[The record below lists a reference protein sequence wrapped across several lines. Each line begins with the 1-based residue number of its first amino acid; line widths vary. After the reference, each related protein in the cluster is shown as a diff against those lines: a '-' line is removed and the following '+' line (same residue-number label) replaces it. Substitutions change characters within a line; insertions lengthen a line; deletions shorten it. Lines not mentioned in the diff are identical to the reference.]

1 MAKVVVI
8 GAAPAS
14 MVNFRRELLETL
26 VAGGHEV
33 ICMANPAQAELEAR
47 IRALGVDFVPYE
59 VDRRS
64 RNPFQDVK
72 TYLQLRRTL
81 RRLKPDVVFAYTI
94 KPIVWS
100 GLASRGIKGTRFF
113 GMVEGTG
120 YAFQGQGWKRGLLRQ
135 VASMLYRVAL
145 LRAKA
150 VFFLNRDDPQTFY
163 RQHIV
168 GPEKAVILN
177 GIGVDL
183 DYYGLTPLPEGKG
196 PVFLLIGRLLKEK
209 GVREFAAAAR
219 KVRMEHPDARFQILG
234 YADPTSEGVPIE
246 EVEAWQEEGIVEY
259 LGSTPNVRPFI
270 EASHVFVLPSYYGE
284 GLPRTIM
291 EAMSMGRA
299 ILTTDN
305 VGCRETV
312 EEGQNGFLVPRQDVE
327 ALAEK
332 AAWFAENP
340 DKWQA
345 MADAS
350 RALAE
355 ERFDVHKINAVILS
369 TMGLDG

>member
-1 MAKVVVI
+1 MARVVVI
-8 GAAPAS
+8 GAAPVS
-14 MVNFRRELLETL
+14 MVNFRRELLEAL
-26 VAGGHEV
+26 VARGHEV
-33 ICMANPAQAELEAR
+33 ICMANLAPPELEAR
-47 IRALGVDFVPYE
+47 IRSLGVDFVPYD

-100 GLASRGIKGTRFF
+100 GLASRGIKGARFF

-135 VASMLYRVAL
+135 VASLLFRAAL
-145 LRAKA
+145 LRAKV

-163 RQHIV
+163 KQRIV
-168 GPEKAVILN
+168 GPEKAVTLN

-183 DYYGLTPLPEGKG
+183 DHYGLAALPEGKG

-209 GVREFAAAAR
+209 GVREFATAAR
-219 KVRMEHPDARFQILG
+219 QVRIKHPDARFQILG

-246 EVEAWQEEGIVEY
+246 DVEAWHEEGVVEY
-259 LGSTPNVRPFI
+259 LGATPDVRPFI
-270 EASHVFVLPSYYGE
+270 EACHVFVLPSYYGE
-284 GLPRTIM
+284 GLPRTIL
-291 EAMSMGRA
+291 EAMSMGRP

-312 EEGQNGFLVPRQDVE
+312 EEGQNGFLVPRQDAE

-332 AAWFAENP
+332 AKWFAENP

-345 MADAS
+345 MGDAS
-350 RALAE
+350 RRLAE

-369 TMGLDG
+369 TMDLDG